1 MSNKLFEKKNI
12 KILVICLEII
22 FLAAICSL
30 AIFTYRSSRPVAF
43 KTSGMTVVSNDQS
56 HGVDFKFDGIEK
68 STDGGKEYITVKGWV
83 LQQGVESKTSD
94 TIKVVL
100 MDINTGRCYSIPT
113 ERTSK
118 KSLTRQYYDG
128 TTYDDSGFEG
138 KIRLCNEINSSSE
151 YQVLIY
157 LKNSEGK
164 KLVDT
169 QTGVFGWINAHA

>member
-12 KILVICLEII
+12 RSLVICLEII
-22 FLAAICSL
+22 FLAAL
-30 AIFTYRSSRPVAF
+30 AVLAVFTYRNSRPVAF
-43 KTSGMTVVSNDQS
+43 KTSGMTVVSQGDGQ
-56 HGVDFKFDGIEK
+56 GVDFKLDGIEK

-83 LQQGVESKTSD
+83 LQQGIESKTSD

-118 KSLTRQYYDG
+118 ISLTRQYYDG

-138 KIRLCNEINSSSE
+138 KIGLGKEINSSSE

>member
-1 MSNKLFEKKNI
+1 MSNKFFEKNI
-12 KILVICLEII
+12 KTFSICLEII
-22 FLAAICSL
+22 FLAFLVSL
-30 AIFTYRSSRPVAF
+30 AVYTYRSSRPVAF
-43 KTSGMTVVSNDQS
+43 KTSKMTVVSQDNSQ
-56 HGVDFKFDGIEK
+56 GVDFKLEEIEK

-94 TIKVVL
+94 TVEVVL

-113 ERTSK
+113 NRISK

-128 TTYDDSGFEG
+128 TIYDDSGFEG
-138 KIRLCNEINSSSE
+138 KIRLGKEIKTSSE

-157 LKNSEGK
+157 LKNSDGK

-169 QTGVFGWINAHA
+169 QTGVFGWINSHS

>member
-1 MSNKLFEKKNI
+1 MSKKFFEKKNI
-12 KILVICLEII
+12 KTFIICLEII
-22 FLAAICSL
+22 FLAFLVSL
-30 AIFTYRSSRPVAF
+30 AVYTYRSSRPVAF
-43 KTSGMTVVSNDQS
+43 KTSKMTVVSQDNSQ
-56 HGVDFKFDGIEK
+56 GVNFKLEGIEK
-68 STDGGKEYITVKGWV
+68 STDGGKEFITVKGWV
-83 LQQGVESKTSD
+83 LQQGLESKTSD
-94 TIKVVL
+94 TIRVVL

-138 KIRLCNEINSSSE
+138 KVQLCKEINASSE

-169 QTGVFGWINAHA
+169 QTGVFGWINSHA